1 MKQKLG
7 DNKKK
12 RFYSEI
18 WQNAV
23 WGRGEGGGGIV
34 KILWDSPCVRVVL
47 WKLSLSKVASL
58 LRGEVGWNK

>member
-7 DNKKK
+7 ENEKK

-23 WGRGEGGGGIV
+23 WGGGGGERCENPVGLSMCEGRPMEAVFI
-34 KILWDSPCVRVVL
+34 KSCVPFER
-47 WKLSLSKVASL
+47 
-58 LRGEVGWNK
+58 

>member
-7 DNKKK
+7 ENKKK

-23 WGRGEGGGGIV
+23 WGGERCENPVGLSMCEGRPMEAVFI
-34 KILWDSPCVRVVL
+34 KSCVPFER
-47 WKLSLSKVASL
+47 
-58 LRGEVGWNK
+58 

>member
-7 DNKKK
+7 ENKKK

-23 WGRGEGGGGIV
+23 WGGGGERGENPVGLSMCEGRPMEAVFI
-34 KILWDSPCVRVVL
+34 KSCVPFER
-47 WKLSLSKVASL
+47 
-58 LRGEVGWNK
+58 

>member
-23 WGRGEGGGGIV
+23 WGRGGGGGGRCENPVGLSMCEGCPMEAVFI
-34 KILWDSPCVRVVL
+34 KSCVPFER
-47 WKLSLSKVASL
+47 
-58 LRGEVGWNK
+58 